1 MTPEV
6 LTDHLS
12 AQLPLP
18 YLQTGQNILLNTHS
32 LRTFANLTTKMVVL
46 IYGFLLYHLTIKNLV
61 CTHLYGPPDLGGF
74 AAYHISALQ
83 KDQNWSFWL
92 NISRVIQVWNWE
104 PFLGHLIEKA
114 DASKFQT
121 FEIKVF
127 VFNYRQISIRQMFEN
142 LGYFKI
148 FKGEWTY

>member
-32 LRTFANLTTKMVVL
+32 LRTFVNLTTKMVVL

-61 CTHLYGPPDLGGF
+61 CTHLYGIPDLGGF
-74 AAYHISALQ
+74 AAYHISAFQ
-83 KDQNWSFWL
+83 KDQNWSFGSIFQEL
-92 NISRVIQVWNWE
+92 FKSESGN
-104 PFLGHLIEKA
+104 PFWDIL
-114 DASKFQT
+114 
-121 FEIKVF
+121 
-127 VFNYRQISIRQMFEN
+127 
-142 LGYFKI
+142 
-148 FKGEWTY
+148 